1 MELLTNRLMM
11 MAEQVNA
18 NHMVELIDNERIE
31 LERLRHYRPYREE
44 KKSTFVAVTAQ
55 SQIRKSKFGNAVMA
69 KHRSAL
75 SRNKKEESKE
85 NTNEDDQKNLE
96 EGPKIKEITTVCDI
110 WGLSKK
116 MKNDGSKPNESNESS
131 KENSAPKS
139 NAFSKFRRAAKTTV
153 LMESLKRGHAICT
166 CESLDARCKVHDS

>member
-116 MKNDGSKPNESNESS
+116 MKD
-131 KENSAPKS
+131 
-139 NAFSKFRRAAKTTV
+139 R
-153 LMESLKRGHAICT
+153 
-166 CESLDARCKVHDS
+166 DY